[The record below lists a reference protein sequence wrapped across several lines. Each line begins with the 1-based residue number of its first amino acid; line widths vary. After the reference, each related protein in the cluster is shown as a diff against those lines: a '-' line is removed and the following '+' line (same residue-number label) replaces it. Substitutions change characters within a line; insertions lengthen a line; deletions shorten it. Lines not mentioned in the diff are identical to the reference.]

1 MNKAQEI
8 ISRVMVENG
17 YRHKYQV
24 AEYFGVTPQAIST
37 WLTKGEVPS
46 KHLLKVRSE
55 IQTPDI
61 PNHQEPSLEDR
72 KTVIDYL
79 INENVRLKKEIATL
93 KLESSKIN
101 TDSNDDLLSK
111 LNSRSLVLKGRVSD
125 GVITNIGG
133 DWYNILGYD
142 KSDLVGHSYDE
153 GFIHKEDSLQ
163 IKQNQTNILRS
174 TGLKE
179 SRFSTIRRWKHKDT
193 DQYIM
198 LCMVWYV
205 DIENDEVEIIA
216 KPIDENL
223 QDSLFAN

>member
-1 MNKAQEI
+1 MNKATEI
-8 ISRVMVENG
+8 ISQVMIQNG
-17 YRHKYQV
+17 FRHKYQV

-55 IQTPDI
+55 IESPNLPD
-61 PNHQEPSLEDR
+61 HQEPTIEDR

-79 INENVRLKKEIATL
+79 INENVRLKKQVSDL
-93 KLESSKIN
+93 KLKLN
-101 TDSNDDLLSK
+101 QTKNDDDLISR

-125 GVITNIGG
+125 GVITDIEG
-133 DWYNILGYD
+133 DWYNIMGYH

-153 GFIHKEDSLQ
+153 GFIHEEDSLK
-163 IKQNQTNILRS
+163 IRQNQENILRS

-198 LCMVWYV
+198 LCMIWYV

>member
-61 PNHQEPSLEDR
+61 PDHQEPSLEDR

-79 INENVRLKKEIATL
+79 INENVRLKKEVATL
-93 KLESSKIN
+93 KLESNKTS

-111 LNSRSLVLKGRVSD
+111 LNSLSLVLKGRVSD
-125 GVITNIGG
+125 GVITDIGG
-133 DWYNILGYD
+133 DWYNILGYH

-153 GFIHKEDSLQ
+153 GFIHEEDSLQ
-163 IKQNQTNILRS
+163 IKQNQSNILRS

-179 SRFSTIRRWKHKDT
+179 SRFSTIRRWKHNST

-205 DIENDEVEIIA
+205 DIENDEVEIVA
-216 KPIDENL
+216 KPIDQNI
-223 QDSLFAN
+223 QDNLFAN

>member
-1 MNKAQEI
+1 MNKATEI
-8 ISRVMVENG
+8 ISQVMIQNG
-17 YRHKYQV
+17 FRHKYQV

-55 IQTPDI
+55 IESPNLPD
-61 PNHQEPSLEDR
+61 HQEPTIEDR

-79 INENVRLKKEIATL
+79 INENVRLKKQVSDL
-93 KLESSKIN
+93 KLKLN
-101 TDSNDDLLSK
+101 QTKNADDLISR

-125 GVITNIGG
+125 GVITDIEG
-133 DWYNILGYD
+133 DWYNIMGYH

-153 GFIHKEDSLQ
+153 GFIHEEDSLK
-163 IKQNQTNILRS
+163 IRQNQENILRS

-193 DQYIM
+193 DKYIM
-198 LCMVWYV
+198 LCMIWYV

>member
-1 MNKAQEI
+1 MNKATEI
-8 ISRVMVENG
+8 ISQVMIQNG
-17 YRHKYQV
+17 FRHKYQV

-55 IQTPDI
+55 IESPNLPD
-61 PNHQEPSLEDR
+61 HQEPTIEDR

-79 INENVRLKKEIATL
+79 INENVRLKKQVSDL
-93 KLESSKIN
+93 KLKLN
-101 TDSNDDLLSK
+101 QTKNADDLISR

-125 GVITNIGG
+125 GVITDIEG
-133 DWYNILGYD
+133 DWYNIMGYH

-153 GFIHKEDSLQ
+153 GFIHEEDSLK
-163 IKQNQTNILRS
+163 IRQNQENILRS

-193 DQYIM
+193 NQYIM
-198 LCMVWYV
+198 LCMIWYV

>member
-24 AEYFGVTPQAIST
+24 AEYFGVTPQAISA

-61 PNHQEPSLEDR
+61 PDHQEPSLEDR

-133 DWYNILGYD
+133 DWYNILGYH

>member
-1 MNKAQEI
+1 MNKATEI
-8 ISRVMVENG
+8 ISQVMIQNG
-17 YRHKYQV
+17 FRHKYQV

-55 IQTPDI
+55 IESPNLPD
-61 PNHQEPSLEDR
+61 HQEPTIEDR

-79 INENVRLKKEIATL
+79 INENVRLKKQVSDL
-93 KLESSKIN
+93 KLKLN
-101 TDSNDDLLSK
+101 QTKNDDDLISR

-125 GVITNIGG
+125 GVITDIEG
-133 DWYNILGYD
+133 DWYNIMGYH

-153 GFIHKEDSLQ
+153 GFIHKEDSLK
-163 IKQNQTNILRS
+163 IRQNQENILRS

-193 DQYIM
+193 NQYIM
-198 LCMVWYV
+198 LCMIWYV

>member
-1 MNKAQEI
+1 MNKATEI
-8 ISRVMVENG
+8 ISQVMIQNG
-17 YRHKYQV
+17 FRHKYQV

-55 IQTPDI
+55 IESPNLPD
-61 PNHQEPSLEDR
+61 HQEPTIEDR

-79 INENVRLKKEIATL
+79 INENVRLKKQVSDL
-93 KLESSKIN
+93 KLKLN
-101 TDSNDDLLSK
+101 QTKNDDDLISR

-125 GVITNIGG
+125 GVITDIEG
-133 DWYNILGYD
+133 DWYNIMGYH

-153 GFIHKEDSLQ
+153 GFIHEEDSLK
-163 IKQNQTNILRS
+163 IRQNQENILRS

-193 DQYIM
+193 DKYIM
-198 LCMVWYV
+198 LCMIWYV

>member
-1 MNKAQEI
+1 MNKATEI
-8 ISRVMVENG
+8 ISQVMIQNG
-17 YRHKYQV
+17 FRHKYQV

-55 IQTPDI
+55 IESPNLPD
-61 PNHQEPSLEDR
+61 HQEPTIEDR

-79 INENVRLKKEIATL
+79 INENVRLKKQVSDL
-93 KLESSKIN
+93 KLKLN
-101 TDSNDDLLSK
+101 QTKNDDDLISR

-125 GVITNIGG
+125 GVITNIEG
-133 DWYNILGYD
+133 DWYNIMGYH

-153 GFIHKEDSLQ
+153 GFIHEEDSLK
-163 IKQNQTNILRS
+163 IRQNQENILRS

>member
-24 AEYFGVTPQAIST
+24 AEYFGVTPQAISA

-61 PNHQEPSLEDR
+61 PDHQEPSLEDR

-93 KLESSKIN
+93 KLESNKTN
-101 TDSNDDLLSK
+101 TDSDDDLLSK

-125 GVITNIGG
+125 GVITDIGG
-133 DWYNILGYD
+133 DWYNILGYQ

-153 GFIHKEDSLQ
+153 GFIHEEDSLQ
-163 IKQNQTNILRS
+163 IKQNQSNILRS

-179 SRFSTIRRWKHKDT
+179 SRFSTIRRWKHNST

-205 DIENDEVEIIA
+205 DIENDEVEIVA
-216 KPIDENL
+216 KPIDQNI
-223 QDSLFAN
+223 QDNLFAN

>member
-61 PNHQEPSLEDR
+61 PDHQEPSLEDR

-93 KLESSKIN
+93 KLESNKTN
-101 TDSNDDLLSK
+101 TDSDDDLLSK

-125 GVITNIGG
+125 GVITDIGG
-133 DWYNILGYD
+133 DWYNILGYH

-153 GFIHKEDSLQ
+153 GFIHEEDSLQ
-163 IKQNQTNILRS
+163 IKQNQSNILRS

-179 SRFSTIRRWKHKDT
+179 SRFSTIRRWKHNST

-205 DIENDEVEIIA
+205 DIENDEVEIVA
-216 KPIDENL
+216 KPIDQNI
-223 QDSLFAN
+223 QDNLFAN

>member
-1 MNKAQEI
+1 MNKATEI
-8 ISRVMVENG
+8 ISQVMIQNG
-17 YRHKYQV
+17 FRHKYQV

-55 IQTPDI
+55 IESPNLPD
-61 PNHQEPSLEDR
+61 HQEPTIEDR

-79 INENVRLKKEIATL
+79 INENVRLKKQVSDL
-93 KLESSKIN
+93 KLKLN
-101 TDSNDDLLSK
+101 QTKNDDDLISR

-125 GVITNIGG
+125 GVITDIEG
-133 DWYNILGYD
+133 DWYNIMGYH
-142 KSDLVGHSYDE
+142 KLDLVGHSYDE
-153 GFIHKEDSLQ
+153 GFIHEEDSLK
-163 IKQNQTNILRS
+163 IRQNQENILRS

-193 DQYIM
+193 NQYIM
-198 LCMVWYV
+198 LCMIWYV

>member
-1 MNKAQEI
+1 MNKATEI
-8 ISRVMVENG
+8 ISQVMIQNG
-17 YRHKYQV
+17 FRHKYQV

-55 IQTPDI
+55 IESPNLPD
-61 PNHQEPSLEDR
+61 HQEPTIEDR

-79 INENVRLKKEIATL
+79 INENVRLKKQVSDL
-93 KLESSKIN
+93 KLKLN
-101 TDSNDDLLSK
+101 QTKNDDDLISR

-125 GVITNIGG
+125 GVITNIEG
-133 DWYNILGYD
+133 DWYNIMGYH

-153 GFIHKEDSLQ
+153 GFIHEEDSLK
-163 IKQNQTNILRS
+163 IRQNQENILRS

-193 DQYIM
+193 NQYIM
-198 LCMVWYV
+198 LCMIWYV

>member
-24 AEYFGVTPQAIST
+24 AKYFGVTPQAIST

-55 IQTPDI
+55 IQNPNIPD
-61 PNHQEPSLEDR
+61 HQEPSLEDR

-79 INENVRLKKEIATL
+79 INENVRLKKKITSL
-93 KLESSKIN
+93 KLEFSKTN
-101 TDSNDDLLSK
+101 TDSDDDLLSK

-125 GVITNIGG
+125 GVITDIGG
-133 DWYNILGYD
+133 DWYNTLGYH

-153 GFIHKEDSLQ
+153 GFIHEEDSLQ
-163 IKQNQTNILRS
+163 IKQNQSNILRS

-179 SRFSTIRRWKHKDT
+179 SRFSTIRRWKHNST

-205 DIENDEVEIIA
+205 DIENDEVEIVA
-216 KPIDENL
+216 KPIDQNI
-223 QDSLFAN
+223 QDNLFAN

>member
-1 MNKAQEI
+1 MNKATEI
-8 ISRVMVENG
+8 ISQVMIQNG
-17 YRHKYQV
+17 FRHKYQV

-55 IQTPDI
+55 IESPNLPD
-61 PNHQEPSLEDR
+61 HQDPTIEDR

-79 INENVRLKKEIATL
+79 INENVRLKKQVSDL
-93 KLESSKIN
+93 KLKLN
-101 TDSNDDLLSK
+101 QTKNADDLISR

-125 GVITNIGG
+125 GVITDIEG
-133 DWYNILGYD
+133 DWYNIMGYH

-153 GFIHKEDSLQ
+153 GFIHEEDSLK
-163 IKQNQTNILRS
+163 IRQNQENILRS

-193 DQYIM
+193 DKYIM
-198 LCMVWYV
+198 LCMIWYV

>member
-1 MNKAQEI
+1 V
-8 ISRVMVENG
+8 S
-17 YRHKYQV
+17 
-24 AEYFGVTPQAIST
+24 PQAIST

-61 PNHQEPSLEDR
+61 PDHQEPSLEDR

-133 DWYNILGYD
+133 DWYNILGYH